1 MCLNSRLSEEKT
13 ASIVGSAPKCAS
25 MKLINGAKMVIR
37 EKWLTLTPWSVETAF
52 GAFRNVPAERWKNL
66 SIRTF

>member
-1 MCLNSRLSEEKT
+1 MYTSLRLNGEKT
-13 ASIVGSAPKCAS
+13 ALIAVSAPKCAF
-25 MKLINGAKMVIR
+25 MKRIKGGKVVTRA
-37 EKWLTLTPWSVETAF
+37 KWLTRIQWSVETAF